1 MLVSE
6 WVLIGTI
13 ILFLAWLI
21 TLLLR
26 TNAGMRHMTWL
37 IAFSALIVL
46 PGVTAIVP
54 SSQIFRLSAT
64 AFPSTFSS
72 GIGEKTLDA
81 AQVQNSRATHAKM
94 PSKEW
99 GTVAFGL
106 ICLWAMGFVT
116 VSFQRVLALYRLG
129 IHRRSSVRY
138 SLDALDPAELA
149 AKVGLK
155 RRWDLRICDTST
167 VASAMTWGNR
177 NPIVLLPKSSI
188 FWPKDRLE
196 AVLLHELAH
205 VRRYDSLSQ
214 LLAFAGC
221 ALYWFNPA
229 VWLCSRAMRAEAEV
243 AADDAV
249 LHAGIRPSFYA
260 AELLR
265 FASELGQHSQQFRY
279 MGISFMRQP
288 KIEKRIRSIVDPSRG
303 RLGVSLTRMLTAGG
317 IGLFSVIAL
326 ATVRPS
332 MALLGQSENSLPSAD
347 SYRPSQTSDKTME
360 RDRSQMRDRAE
371 TRLPLPQ
378 SSSDSVEFQAPPA
391 DNGQVGSAR
400 LKQTEHSQKPE
411 PYVSP
416 DAVPATTN
424 GRGPDPV
431 GSDLLPASADS
442 LPRKS
447 NPGGSGTQAPDEP
460 AHPSDYTQP
469 NQSADRLPTNPQ

>member
-1 MLVSE
+1 MRASLIIRGLMSVSE
-6 WVLIGTI
+6 WVFMGTI

-26 TNAGMRHMTWL
+26 RSAGMRHMTWL

-64 AFPSTFSS
+64 ALPSTFSS
-72 GIGEKTLDA
+72 DIGEKPLDA
-81 AQVQNSRATHAKM
+81 AQVENSRTTHAKM

-99 GTVAFGL
+99 GAIAFGL
-106 ICLWAMGFVT
+106 ICLWATGFVT

-138 SLDALDPAELA
+138 SLDALDLAELA

-155 RRWDLRICDTST
+155 RRWELRISDTST

-177 NPIVLLPKSSI
+177 NPIVLLPQSSI

-221 ALYWFNPA
+221 ALYWFNPV
-229 VWLCSRAMRAEAEV
+229 VWICVRAMRAEAEV
-243 AADDAV
+243 AADDTV
-249 LHAGIRPSFYA
+249 LLCGVRPSRYA

-265 FASELGQHSQQFRY
+265 FASELGQHPRTHRY
-279 MGISFMRQP
+279 MGASFMMQP
-288 KIEKRIRSIVDPSRG
+288 KIEKRIRSIIDPSR
-303 RLGVSLTRMLTAGG
+303 RRHGVNLTRALTAGG
-317 IGLFSVIAL
+317 IGLFAVLAL

-332 MALLGQSENSLPSAD
+332 MSIPSQSKSGLPSAG
-347 SYRPSQTSDKTME
+347 SHRPQQISDMTVGRGRM
-360 RDRSQMRDRAE
+360 QAQDRAKKHL
-371 TRLPLPQ
+371 TAPR
-378 SSSDSVEFQAPPA
+378 SSDSYEPRATRADEDQA
-391 DNGQVGSAR
+391 GSAQ
-400 LKQTEHSQKPE
+400 LKQTADLQESE
-411 PYVSP
+411 PDVSA
-416 DAVPATTN
+416 DSGPAMKN
-424 GRGPDPV
+424 G
-431 GSDLLPASADS
+431 LLPASADS

-447 NPGGSGTQAPDEP
+447 NSGLSGTRARDEP
-460 AHPSDYTQP
+460 PHPDGYTRP
-469 NQSADRLPTNPQ
+469 NQSADRLPTNSK

>member
-1 MLVSE
+1 
-6 WVLIGTI
+6 
-13 ILFLAWLI
+13 
-21 TLLLR
+21 
-26 TNAGMRHMTWL
+26 MRHLTWL
-37 IAFSALIVL
+37 IAFSALIIM
-46 PGVTAIVP
+46 PEVTAIVP
-54 SSQIFRLSAT
+54 SSRIFRLPAT
-64 AFPSTFSS
+64 AFHSTSS
-72 GIGEKTLDA
+72 SDIAKTSLDA
-81 AQVQNSRATHAKM
+81 AQVESSRAADVKT
-94 PSKEW
+94 PFKEW
-99 GTVAFGL
+99 RTIAFSL
-106 ICLWAMGFVT
+106 ICLWAIGFVT

-138 SLDALDPAELA
+138 SLDALDLAELA

-155 RRWDLRICDTST
+155 RRWELRISETST

-249 LHAGIRPSFYA
+249 LHAGVRPSIYA

-265 FASELGQHSQQFRY
+265 FASELGQHSQHFRY
-279 MGISFMRQP
+279 MGISFMKQP

-303 RLGVSLTRMLTAGG
+303 RVGVTLTRVLTAGG
-317 IGLFSVIAL
+317 IGLISVIAL
-326 ATVRPS
+326 AMVRPS
-332 MALLGQSENSLPSAD
+332 MALLGQSENRPPSPH
-347 SYRPSQTSDKTME
+347 SYRPSQTSDKTVGQG
-360 RDRSQMRDRAE
+360 RVQMRDRAE
-371 TRLPLPQ
+371 TRLPPSQ
-378 SSSDSVEFQAPPA
+378 SSSNSVELQAPPA
-391 DNGQVGSAR
+391 DNGQVGHAR
-400 LKQTEHSQKPE
+400 SKQTEHSQKPE

-416 DAVPATTN
+416 DAVPATKN
-424 GRGPDPV
+424 GRGQDPA
-431 GSDLLPASADS
+431 GSDLLPASADA
-442 LPRKS
+442 LPRRS
-447 NPGGSGTQAPDEP
+447 NPGGSGTRAPNEP
-460 AHPSDYTQP
+460 AHPSDHTQP